1 MRKFIKRAVLLGLL
15 AVFAVWGISILKC
28 EILTAS
34 HASEFEDE
42 YIQED
47 IVVPADCI
55 KILFYSD
62 EYARVYYECGSSA
75 DIIDF
80 RFRDGRWH
88 FMRRLSIKSDGD
100 SRPKRFVWP
109 YLWYYLM

>member
-1 MRKFIKRAVLLGLL
+1 MKFVRRALSLMIIIVLLFWG
-15 AVFAVWGISILKC
+15 FAVLKC

-34 HASEFEDE
+34 HAREFEDE

-47 IVVPADCI
+47 IVVPSDSI

-62 EYARVYYECGSSA
+62 EYARVYYEYGHSA

-80 RFRDGRWH
+80 RQTEGKWRLGR
-88 FMRRLSIKSDGD
+88 RVSVKSENDL
-100 SRPKRFVWP
+100 RPKKIVWP
-109 YLWYYLM
+109 YIWYYLI